1 MNLADVFGRTLRSLR
16 VSVTE
21 RCNLRCSYCMP
32 EEYYVGLERGQLLS
46 FEEVARLARIFSDL
60 GVTKI
65 RLTGGEPLV
74 RRNLGALIRQL
85 ASDCRIED
93 LALTTNGIL
102 LAEQAGMLRESG
114 LHRITVSLDT
124 LRPDRFQAISKRDGL
139 SQVLSGIEA
148 AGAAGF
154 RNLKLDAVVIRGT
167 NDDEL
172 SDLIEYGRQHRAEV
186 RFIEYMDVGG
196 ATRWSRNLAVSR
208 AAMLQAL
215 PERYRPIQPL
225 REVSCAP
232 AERFVLPDGTLFGI
246 IASTTAPLS
255 HSCDRS
261 RITADAG
268 WYTCLYAKGGLDL
281 RRLLRQ
287 GSTDAEIGL
296 ALASQWRQRTDRGAE
311 ERLGISGRG
320 PLVSA
325 AALQADPHLEMHT
338 RGG

>member
-1 MNLADVFGRTLRSLR
+1 MTLADVFGRTLRSLR
-16 VSVTE
+16 VSVTD
-21 RCNLRCSYCMP
+21 RCNLRCQYCMP
-32 EEYYVGLERGQLLS
+32 EEHYVWLERGQLLS
-46 FEEVARLARIFSDL
+46 FEEIARLARIFADL
-60 GVTKI
+60 GVTKV

-85 ASDCRIED
+85 ASDPRIED

-102 LAEQAGMLRESG
+102 LAEQVGMLREAG

-124 LRPDRFQAISKRDGL
+124 LRQDRFHAISKRDGL
-139 SQVLSGIEA
+139 NQVLSGIEA
-148 AGAAGF
+148 AGTSGF

-172 SDLIEYGRQHRAEV
+172 CDLIEYGRQHQAEV

-196 ATRWSRNLAVSR
+196 ATQWSRSLVMSR
-208 AAMLQAL
+208 AEMLQAVAA
-215 PERYRPIQPL
+215 RYGPVAPV

-232 AERFVLPDGTLFGI
+232 AERFALPDGTIFGI
-246 IASTTAPLS
+246 IASTTAPFCQ
-255 HSCDRS
+255 SCDRS
-261 RITADAG
+261 RITADG
-268 WYTCLYAKGGLDL
+268 VWYTCLYAKAGLDL

-287 GSTDAEIGL
+287 GSTDAEIGV
-296 ALASQWRQRTDRGAE
+296 ALASRWRERTDRGAE
-311 ERLGISGRG
+311 DRLGISGRG
-320 PLVSA
+320 PLLSA

>member
-16 VSVTE
+16 VSVTD
-21 RCNLRCSYCMP
+21 RCNLRCQYCMP
-32 EEYYVGLERGQLLS
+32 EEHYVWLERGQLLS

-196 ATRWSRNLAVSR
+196 ATRWSRNLVVSR
-208 AAMLQAL
+208 AEMLQAL
-215 PERYRPIQPL
+215 AERYGPIEPL

-246 IASTTAPLS
+246 IASTTAPFCQ
-255 HSCDRS
+255 SCDRS
-261 RITADAG
+261 RITADG
-268 WYTCLYAKGGLDL
+268 VWYTCLYAKGGLDL

>member
-1 MNLADVFGRTLRSLR
+1 
-16 VSVTE
+16 
-21 RCNLRCSYCMP
+21 MP
-32 EEYYVGLERGQLLS
+32 EEHYVWLERGQLLS

-60 GVTKI
+60 GVTKV

-85 ASDCRIED
+85 ASDRRIED

-196 ATRWSRNLAVSR
+196 ATRWSRNLVVSR
-208 AAMLQAL
+208 AEMLQTLA
-215 PERYRPIQPL
+215 ERYGPIEPL

-246 IASTTAPLS
+246 IASTTAPFCQ
-255 HSCDRS
+255 SCDRS
-261 RITADAG
+261 RITADG
-268 WYTCLYAKGGLDL
+268 VWYTCLYAKGGLDL